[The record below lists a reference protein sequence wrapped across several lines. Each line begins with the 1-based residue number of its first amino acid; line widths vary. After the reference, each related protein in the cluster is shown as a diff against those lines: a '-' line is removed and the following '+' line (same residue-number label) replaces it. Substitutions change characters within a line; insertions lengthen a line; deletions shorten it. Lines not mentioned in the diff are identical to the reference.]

1 MLDTDHGLEIDIEGN
16 ENASLISKMKSQ
28 GKQKFENVA
37 SSVTASVEEKTGDL
51 SKPNYL
57 WMAITFA
64 VGCLFL
70 LAALTSLP
78 FILISPAGFNLYFS
92 LATTSLMLS
101 VSFYHGPKNYIKTLF
116 EKKNI
121 AISTLFILSTLASLS
136 TIFVKAGY
144 LWSIGLVIL

>member
-1 MLDTDHGLEIDIEGN
+1 MLDTDHGLDIDIEGN
-16 ENASLISKMKSQ
+16 ENASLISKMKAQ
-28 GKQKFENVA
+28 GKSKLDSVT
-37 SSVTASVEEKTGDL
+37 SSVQKSVEEKTGDL
-51 SKPNYL
+51 SQPNYL

-78 FILISPAGFNLYFS
+78 FILISPGGFNLYFS
-92 LATTSLMLS
+92 LATSSLMLS
-101 VSFYHGPKNYIKTLF
+101 VSFYYGPKNYLKTLF

-121 AISTLFILSTLASLS
+121 AISTLFIVSTLASLS